1 MLFVSKY
8 VLLMSYTTVCRTKI
22 VNPFKAPAFIF
33 SFFVW
38 FYGALY
44 LLCRMICGLFCL
56 SVPFLKHDLV
66 YLSCTYYVFYYPPG
80 ISCINSSRFSPKM
93 LLLIKKERYKK
104 ETVLF
109 YTNFHKQVRA
119 HYKK

>member
-33 SFFVW
+33 SFLVLWSSIFALLNDLWIVLFVCA
-38 FYGALY
+38 F
-44 LLCRMICGLFCL
+44 
-56 SVPFLKHDLV
+56 FLKHDLV
-66 YLSCTYYVFYYPPG
+66 YLSCTHYVFYYSPG